1 MKLLDSSVKFIAV
14 TKVCEELKKFST
26 GSDYT
31 KYFLDTTIDLES
43 FRSKS
48 LFTQQT
54 IEISITLNQ
63 FKYGNKNI
71 LFILRNI
78 LSLIE
83 WN

>member
-1 MKLLDSSVKFIAV
+1 MKLLDSSVKFITV
-14 TKVCEELKKFST
+14 TKVCEELKNFSP

>member
-1 MKLLDSSVKFIAV
+1 MKLLDSSVKFITV